1 MQVISRALSAVIS
14 TTLNNTVT
22 AGNTL
27 SVGEVMTAVQATDDT
42 AKIVLTAGKVS
53 VALDTQNG
61 AITVQVG
68 NRVTAYEPASLPQLG
83 TAIATLEGIKAV
95 SLPVD
100 DISSRLPTGK
110 ILEQPAGVPFV
121 PPGFDKPVIPATP
134 PSPGQAPVRNHAAQN
149 AAAFAADETLQHL
162 DPTLIRNATVLR
174 SIGLAAAANIP
185 ALTRI
190 ALDISAEIAPGAP
203 VAINAPVIGKFGLPR
218 PAPAQTESGPA
229 LKHGYADAT
238 ANLPPVLPAVHM
250 RG

>member
-1 MQVISRALSAVIS
+1 
-14 TTLNNTVT
+14 
-22 AGNTL
+22 
-27 SVGEVMTAVQATDDT
+27 VQAADDT

-134 PSPGQAPVRNHAAQN
+134 PSPGQAPVRKHPAQN

-174 SIGLAAAANIP
+174 SIGPAAAAGAARRAYAWLAGNRGLQAQTRAP
-185 ALTRI
+185 AEAVTGRKISKLRDRRRLYPRHAVEPSGAIVFVGGVLGLTVR
-190 ALDISAEIAPGAP
+190 
-203 VAINAPVIGKFGLPR
+203 PR
-218 PAPAQTESGPA
+218 PRAPRFPA
-229 LKHGYADAT
+229 HNRHTNRACARAT
-238 ANLPPVLPAVHM
+238 RRPGRQHSIV
-250 RG
+250 